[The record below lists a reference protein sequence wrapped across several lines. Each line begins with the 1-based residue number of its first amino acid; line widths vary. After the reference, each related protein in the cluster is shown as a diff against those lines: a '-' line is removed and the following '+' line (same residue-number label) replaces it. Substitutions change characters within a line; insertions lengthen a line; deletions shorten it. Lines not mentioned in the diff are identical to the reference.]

1 MCGDYFKQFLDDNV
15 YKIMIENIKYKK
27 NLYALIVRRKFRK
40 KSGINFFTSK
50 EDTQQFGYMKHKK
63 NHLIMPHKHNKRL
76 TKILI
81 TTEVIILFKGI
92 LRVDF
97 YGKKNEYLFSKKVYA
112 GDIIMLVNGGH
123 GFKVLKNVEMLEV
136 KQGPYSLAADKV
148 KFNKTDEKK
157 IKIR

>member
-1 MCGDYFKQFLDDNV
+1 
-15 YKIMIENIKYKK
+15 MIENIKHKK
-27 NLYALIVRRKFRK
+27 KLYALIVRKKFRI
-40 KSGINFFTSK
+40 KSGVNFFTSQ
-50 EDTQQFGYMKHKK
+50 EATQQFGYMKHKK

-123 GFKVLKNVEMLEV
+123 GFKVLKDIEMLEV

-157 IKIR
+157 IKFK

>member
-1 MCGDYFKQFLDDNV
+1 
-15 YKIMIENIKYKK
+15 MIENIKYKK
-27 NLYALIVRRKFRK
+27 KLYALIVRKKFRK
-40 KSGINFFTSK
+40 KSGVNFFTPK
-50 EDTQQFGYMKHKK
+50 EATQQFGYMKHKK

-97 YGKKNEYLFSKKVYA
+97 YGKKNEYLFSKKVYT

-123 GFKVLKNVEMLEV
+123 GFKVLKDVEMLEV
-136 KQGPYSLAADKV
+136 KQGPYSLSADKV

>member
-1 MCGDYFKQFLDDNV
+1 
-15 YKIMIENIKYKK
+15 MIENIKYKTK
-27 NLYALIVRRKFRK
+27 LYALIVRKKFRI
-40 KSGINFFTSK
+40 KSGVNFFTSQ
-50 EDTQQFGYMKHKK
+50 EATQQFGYMKHKK

-97 YGKKNEYLFSKKVYA
+97 YDQKKKYLFSKKVYG

-123 GFKVLKNVEMLEV
+123 GFKVLEPVKMLEI
-136 KQGPYSLAADKV
+136 KQGPFVSNKDKV
-148 KFNKTDEKK
+148 KFDKIDEKRIK
-157 IKIR
+157 IKKI